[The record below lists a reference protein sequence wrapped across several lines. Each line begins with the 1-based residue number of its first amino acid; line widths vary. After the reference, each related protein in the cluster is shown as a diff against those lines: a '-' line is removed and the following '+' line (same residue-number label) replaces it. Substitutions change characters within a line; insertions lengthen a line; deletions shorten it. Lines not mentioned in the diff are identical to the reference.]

1 VTPPMGK
8 TGKWLKSFL
17 TGKKD
22 KDKDKSKEKCDN
34 SSSTSSTP
42 VPKEKRRWSFRRP
55 TEARKGPDQSL
66 ASMSAHGFLETHNDP
81 ERHAVAV
88 AVATA
93 AAADAAVAAA
103 QAAAAMVR
111 LTSRPT
117 GKNGA
122 NGRVLTRNGV
132 IEEVAAIKI
141 QSVFRSYLVCFFT
154 IFWNSSALYIKL
166 VIWIIVL
173 FFSFGKKFILL
184 YYRYVLFS

>member
-1 VTPPMGK
+1 MGK

-22 KDKDKSKEKCDN
+22 KDKEKSKEKCDN
-34 SSSTSSTP
+34 SSTSSTP

-55 TEARKGPDQSL
+55 TEARKEPDQSL
-66 ASMSAHGFLETHNDP
+66 ASTSAHGFLETRIDP

-111 LTSRPT
+111 LTSGPT
-117 GKNGA
+117 SKNGA
-122 NGRVLTRNGV
+122 HGRVISKNSM
-132 IEEVAAIKI
+132 IEEAAAIKI

-154 IFWNSSALYIKL
+154 IFWNSSALYI
-166 VIWIIVL
+166 
-173 FFSFGKKFILL
+173 
-184 YYRYVLFS
+184 